1 MINFIAEHIDTLIA
15 SLVAGLGSWFFTRK
29 QQEADVKVTE
39 GNALEGMQRAYDKL
53 VEDMNQKFAELKLE
67 NAELKSEIQLL
78 HKENIELKKMLR
90 NL

>member
-1 MINFIAEHIDTLIA
+1 MIDLISEHIDTLIA
-15 SLVAGLGSWFFTRK
+15 SIVAGVGSWFFTRR
-29 QQEADVKVTE
+29 QQDANIKVTE

-53 VEDMNQKFAELKLE
+53 VEDMNEKFAELKLE